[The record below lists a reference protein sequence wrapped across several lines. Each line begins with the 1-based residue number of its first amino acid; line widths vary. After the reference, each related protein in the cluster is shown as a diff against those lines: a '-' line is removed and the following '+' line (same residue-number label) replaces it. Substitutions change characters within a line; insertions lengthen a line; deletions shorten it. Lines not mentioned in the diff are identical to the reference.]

1 MDHGNLFMI
10 LLKPRD
16 DIIYKELPNALLIRE
31 NSNFKKLEKIQ
42 LETVVSINGKVVNR
56 SDETINNEIDTGEIE
71 VSIKTFKIIGSCK
84 ELLYQFLVIKNM
96 QRILD

>member
-1 MDHGNLFMI
+1 MYYSLWINKKRDHGNLLFI
-10 LLKPRD
+10 DLRD
-16 DIIYKELPNALLIRE
+16 NYGITQCIIDKE

-71 VSIKTFKIIGSCK
+71 VSIKK
-84 ELLYQFLVIKNM
+84 LL
-96 QRILD
+96 R